1 MIGTYLYRT
10 QTYTVYMSI
19 FVWIL
24 IRYLKKTHP
33 NLCYVY
39 MSIFYW
45 ILILSHGLLYV
56 SEKNM
61 KSIQELIHKHGE
73 NLGTRMSVFLIF
85 LSQIIEFC
93 QNDVIFEK
101 LLNKFPNLSFTL
113 FKQTIQFFH

>member
-24 IRYLKKTHP
+24 IRYLKKSHP

-61 KSIQELIHKHGE
+61 KSIQELIHKHSE
-73 NLGTRMSVFLIF
+73 NLDTRMSVSLIF